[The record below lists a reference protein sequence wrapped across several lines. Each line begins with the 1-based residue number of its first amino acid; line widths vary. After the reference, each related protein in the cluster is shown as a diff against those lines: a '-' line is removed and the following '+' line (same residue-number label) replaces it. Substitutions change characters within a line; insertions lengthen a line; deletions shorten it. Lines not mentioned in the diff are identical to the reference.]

1 MAWEIDNAHTL
12 IEFSAKH
19 MMVTTVKGR
28 FTKFSGVIDL
38 DEPNHSAS
46 RVDVTIDATSITT
59 GDENRDGHLKSPD
72 FLDTANYPTITFK
85 STSIDTRDED
95 HAKVTGDLTVHGVTK
110 PVVLD
115 VTREGVTK
123 NMRGERLLG
132 YSVRTTI
139 NREDFGLVW
148 NVALEA
154 GGWLVGKNININI
167 EAEVFEPAAAA
178 AAPAQA

>member
-1 MAWEIDNAHTL
+1 MAWEIDKAHTL

-28 FTKFSGVIDL
+28 FTNFSGVIDL
-38 DEPNHSAS
+38 DEPNHADSH
-46 RVDVTIDATSITT
+46 VDVTIDTTSIAT
-59 GDENRDGHLKSPD
+59 GDEKRDGHLKSPD
-72 FLDTANYPTITFK
+72 FLDVANYPTIAFK
-85 STSIDTRDED
+85 STKIDLQDED

-123 NMRGERLLG
+123 NMRGESLVG
-132 YSVRTTI
+132 YSVRATI
-139 NREDFGLVW
+139 NREDFGLTW

-154 GGWLVGKNININI
+154 GGWLVGKNINISI

-178 AAPAQA
+178 AAQA

>member
-1 MAWEIDNAHTL
+1 MAWEIDNAHSL
-12 IEFSAKH
+12 IEFSTKH

-28 FTKFSGVIDL
+28 FTKFSGAIDL
-38 DEPNHSAS
+38 DEPNHANSH
-46 RVDVTIDATSITT
+46 VDVTIDTNSIST
-59 GDENRDGHLKSPD
+59 GDENRDGHLKSAD
-72 FLDTANYPTITFK
+72 FLDAAGYPTITFK
-85 STSIDTRDED
+85 STNVDLRDED

-123 NMRGERLLG
+123 NMRGENLIG

-139 NREDFGLVW
+139 NREDFGLTW

-167 EAEVFEPAAAA
+167 EAEVFEPAATA
-178 AAPAQA
+178 AQA